1 MVMKYVRGKV
11 ILLAAVC
18 IVLSGCALPGLKGDS
33 GQTIKIGAQS
43 MSESEIIASI
53 LAQLIEHNTDLQTET
68 IKNLGSN
75 AVQQQ
80 ALQKGEIDVAATR
93 YLRRCLD
100 GNAANET

>member
-1 MVMKYVRGKV
+1 
-11 ILLAAVC
+11 
-18 IVLSGCALPGLKGDS
+18 
-33 GQTIKIGAQS
+33 

-93 YLRRCLD
+93 YTGDALTGTLRMKPEKILKRRSS
-100 GNAANET
+100 